1 MNEHITRIEQSVT
14 EALGRL
20 QLGDQFT
27 FATLI
32 EAVQRQRQ
40 REIRIA
46 ELAEIGDSNGLCALL
61 LFAEDHDLIL
71 HARTNSPLHSQ
82 QFVLHEFAHIIL
94 GHCESDNADANATI
108 PDTLLPDI
116 PANLRARALARSD
129 VETDDEIAA
138 ESLADRLA
146 AGIRGSAFAETSY
159 TEIFG

>member
-1 MNEHITRIEQSVT
+1 MNEQITRIEQSVT
-14 EALGRL
+14 QALGRL
-20 QLGDQFT
+20 QLGEQFT

-32 EAVQRQRQ
+32 EAMQRQRQ

-71 HARTNSPLHSQ
+71 HARTDSPLHSQ